1 MGLYKRGSVW
11 WMSFI
16 NPGTGEQERRSTET
30 GNKELAKR
38 IFDKIKGQIAE
49 GKWFERLPG
58 EDHTF
63 MEMMGRYME
72 EHSRPKKASS
82 ERDEASLKRLL
93 PVFSSR
99 LMTEITPQQINQYK
113 NDRRIAGDSSSCI
126 NRELALMKHAFNL
139 AWKEWEWVTDNP
151 VLRVSMEKEPP
162 SRDRWLTHEEE
173 KELLSVCPNWL
184 RELILFAVETGLRRG
199 EQLNL
204 KWRNIDLKNEVL
216 TVLGTKTGERRSI
229 PLTRR
234 AREVLEAR
242 RLPDEQKLQNDFV
255 FTHPGI
261 QMVNIY
267 TLRTAFVTAL
277 EKVQMEDFRWHD
289 LRHTFASRLAQAGV
303 DSYAIQRLMGHKSFT
318 TTQRYAHH
326 YVESLRRGI
335 AALDMQRPGAV

>member
-1 MGLYKRGSVW
+1 MGLYLRGSVW
-11 WMSFI
+11 WMSFVDP
-16 NPGTGEQERRSTET
+16 NTGKQKRRSTET
-30 GNKELAKR
+30 TDAKRAKR
-38 IFDKIKGQIAE
+38 IFDKTKGQIAE
-49 GKWFERLPG
+49 GKWFEKLPG

-63 MEMMGRYME
+63 QEMMERYME

-82 ERDEASLKRLL
+82 ERDEASLKRLS
-93 PVFSSR
+93 PFFGSR
-99 LMTEITPQQINQYK
+99 LMAEITPQQINQYK
-113 NDRRIAGDSSSCI
+113 NERRLAGASFSCI

-139 AWKEWEWVTDNP
+139 AWKEWEWVIDNP

-162 SRDRWLTHEEE
+162 SRDRWLTREEQ
-173 KELLSVCPNWL
+173 KELLSVSPKWL

-204 KWRNIDLKNEVL
+204 KWKNIDLNNKVL
-216 TVLGTKTGERRSI
+216 TVLGTKTGEKRSI
-229 PLTRR
+229 PLTRQ
-234 AREVLEAR
+234 ALEVLAVR
-242 RLPDEQKLQNDFV
+242 KSLDEQKLQSDLV
-255 FTHPGI
+255 FTYPGA

-277 EKVQMEDFRWHD
+277 EKVKMEDLHWHD

-303 DSYAIQRLMGHKSFT
+303 DPYTIQRLMGHKSFT

-335 AALDMQRPGAV
+335 SALDMQRPEAV